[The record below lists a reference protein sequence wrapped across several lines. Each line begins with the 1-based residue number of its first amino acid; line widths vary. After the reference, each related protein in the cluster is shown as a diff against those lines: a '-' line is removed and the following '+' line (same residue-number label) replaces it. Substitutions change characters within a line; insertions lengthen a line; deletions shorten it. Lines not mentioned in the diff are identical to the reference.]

1 MQNRLGSG
9 RFGPDR
15 FGALPPS
22 PFARLRALLDDVA
35 PTLPPTQAP
44 LSLAIGEPRH
54 APPPSVLEALSA
66 ARDSYA
72 KYPPIGGTP
81 EWRQAVA
88 GWLSRRFGL
97 PDALFEETTQI
108 LPVNGTREGLFMA
121 AQIAP
126 QKPDGVVLMPNP
138 FYQVYAAAA
147 LAAGAVPVYLPATP
161 ATGHLPDLDA
171 LDANLLA
178 RTQTFYFCSPANPQ
192 GAVADAAYLAR
203 LLELARAHNFLLV
216 VDECYAEI
224 YDHTPPPSALQ
235 LMQAAGDND
244 MPLIVFHS
252 LSKRSN
258 LPGLRSGFC
267 AGGRRVMRAL
277 SDLRAI
283 AGPQSPLAVQEAAA
297 LAWSDDAHVQ
307 ENRQKYSEKFAA
319 AEALFAGRYDFYRPD
334 GGFFLWLNVG
344 DGEAAARHL
353 WVTQGV
359 RVLPGAYL
367 ARDDAGGD
375 NPASAYIRIALVDEQ
390 ETMTIALQRLKD
402 GLESF
407 NPATKGAA

>member
-9 RFGPDR
+9 SFDPDR

-22 PFARLRALLDDVA
+22 PFVRLRALLDDVA

-81 EWRQAVA
+81 EWRQAVV

-97 PDALFEETTQI
+97 SDTLFEETSQI
-108 LPVNGTREGLFMA
+108 LPLNGTREGLFMA

-126 QKPDGVVLMPNP
+126 QKSDGVVLMPNP

-147 LAAGAVPVYLPATP
+147 LAAGAKPIYLPATP
-161 ATGHLPDLDA
+161 ATGHLPDLEVLEA
-171 LDANLLA
+171 SMLA
-178 RTQTFYFCSPANPQ
+178 RTQAFYFCSPANPQ
-192 GAVADAAYLAR
+192 GAVADTAYLAR

-235 LMQAAGDND
+235 PMQAAGDDD

-277 SDLRAI
+277 SDLRTI

-297 LAWSDDAHVQ
+297 LAWSDDTHVQ

-319 AEALFAGRYDFYRPD
+319 AEALFAGRYHFYRPA

-367 ARDDAGGD
+367 ARDGAGGD

-407 NPATKGAA
+407 NPVTKGTA

>member
-1 MQNRLGSG
+1 MQNRSGPDGSG
-9 RFGPDR
+9 R

-22 PFARLRALLDDVA
+22 PFVRLRALLDDVTPA
-35 PTLPPTQAP
+35 QAP
-44 LSLAIGEPRH
+44 VSLAVGEPRH
-54 APPPSVLEALSA
+54 APPPEVLQALSA

-72 KYPPIGGTP
+72 KYPPIDGTAQ
-81 EWRQAVA
+81 WRSAVA
-88 GWLSRRFGL
+88 GWLSRRFDL
-97 PDALFEETTQI
+97 ATDVLDEATQI

-147 LAAGAVPVYLPATP
+147 LCAGAQPVYLPTTA

-171 LDANLLA
+171 LAPELLA
-178 RTQTFYFCSPANPQ
+178 RAQAFYFCSPANPQ
-192 GAVADAAYLAR
+192 GAVADARYLAR

-224 YDHTPPPSALQ
+224 YDQTPPPSALQ
-235 LMQAAGDND
+235 LMQASGDND
-244 MPLIVFHS
+244 LPLMVFHS

-267 AGGRRVMRAL
+267 AGGRSVMAAMAA
-277 SDLRAI
+277 LRAI
-283 AGPQSPLAVQEAAA
+283 AGPQSPLAVQHAAA
-297 LAWSDDAHVQ
+297 LAWSDDAHVH
-307 ENRQKYSEKFAA
+307 ENRQKYREKFTA
-319 AEALFAGRYDFYRPD
+319 AETIFAGAYDFYRPA

-353 WVTQGV
+353 WASQGV

-367 ARDDAGGD
+367 ARHDARGD
-375 NPASAYIRIALVDEQ
+375 NPAHSYIRIALVDEQ
-390 ETMTIALQRLKD
+390 ETMMAALKRLKD
-402 GLESF
+402 GLESY
-407 NPATKGAA
+407 NLGTKGAA

>member
-1 MQNRLGSG
+1 MQNRLGSDG
-9 RFGPDR
+9 SGADR
-15 FGALPPS
+15 FSALPHS
-22 PFARLRALLDDVA
+22 PFARLRALLDDV
-35 PTLPPTQAP
+35 TPTQAP
-44 LSLAIGEPRH
+44 VSLAIGEPRH
-54 APPPSVLEALSA
+54 APPPAVLDALAA

-72 KYPPIGGTP
+72 KYPPIEGTP
-81 EWRQAVA
+81 DWRHAVA
-88 GWLSRRFGL
+88 GWLTRRFDL
-97 PDALFEETTQI
+97 SDALFEETTQI

-147 LAAGAVPVYLPATP
+147 LAAGASPVYLPAN
-161 ATGHLPDLDA
+161 ASTGHLPDLDA
-171 LDANLLA
+171 LDDALLA
-178 RTQTFYFCSPANPQ
+178 RTQAFYFCSPANPQ
-192 GAVADAAYLAR
+192 GAVADAGYLAR

-224 YDHTPPPSALQ
+224 YDATPPPSALQ

-244 MPLIVFHS
+244 LPVIVFHS

-267 AGGRRVMRAL
+267 AGGRSAMRAL
-277 SDLRAI
+277 AALRAI

-307 ENRQKYSEKFAA
+307 ANRQKYREKFDV
-319 AEALFAGRYDFYRPD
+319 AEMLFAGAYDFYRPA

-344 DGEAAARHL
+344 EGEAAARHL
-353 WVTQGV
+353 WTTQGV

-367 ARDDAGGD
+367 ARAGAGGD
-375 NPASAYIRIALVDEQ
+375 NPASAYIRVALVDEQ
-390 ETMTIALQRLKD
+390 ETMTAALKRLKD

>member
-1 MQNRLGSG
+1 MQNRPGSG
-9 RFGPDR
+9 LSGPHR

-22 PFARLRALLDDVA
+22 PFARLRTLLDDV
-35 PTLPPTQAP
+35 TPTQAP

-54 APPPSVLEALSA
+54 APPSAVLEALSA
-66 ARDSYA
+66 ASDSYA

-81 EWRQAVA
+81 EWRHAVV
-88 GWLSRRFGL
+88 GWLSRRFDL
-97 PDALFEETTQI
+97 SDVVLEETEQI
-108 LPVNGTREGLFMA
+108 MPVNGTREGLFMA

-126 QKPDGVVLMPNP
+126 QKTDGVVLMPNP

-147 LAAGAVPVYLPATP
+147 LASGATPVYLPATP
-161 ATGHLPDLDA
+161 ATGHLPDLSA
-171 LDANLLA
+171 LDAGLLA
-178 RTQTFYFCSPANPQ
+178 RTQAFYFCSPANPQ
-192 GAVADAAYLAR
+192 GAVADEAYLAR

-224 YDHTPPPSALQ
+224 YDQKPPPSALQ
-235 LMQAAGDND
+235 IMQKAGDND

-267 AGGRRVMRAL
+267 AGGCRVMHL
-277 SDLRAI
+277 FSGLRAI
-283 AGPQSPLAVQEAAA
+283 AGPQSPLAVQAAAA

-307 ENRQKYSEKFAA
+307 ENRQKYSQKFNA
-319 AEALFAGRYDFYRPD
+319 AEKLFAGTYDFYRPD

-344 DGEAAARHL
+344 DGEAVARHL
-353 WVTQGV
+353 WASQGV

-367 ARDDAGGD
+367 ARDGGGGD
-375 NPASAYIRIALVDEQ
+375 NPARAYIRVALVDEQ
-390 ETMTIALQRLKD
+390 ETMTVALKRLKE

-407 NPATKGAA
+407 NPVTKGAT

>member
-22 PFARLRALLDDVA
+22 PFAQLRALLDDVT
-35 PTLPPTQAP
+35 PSQEP

-54 APPPSVLEALSA
+54 APPSAVLEALSA

-81 EWRQAVA
+81 EWRQAVV
-88 GWLSRRFGL
+88 GWLSRRFDL
-97 PDALFEETTQI
+97 SDALFEETTQI

-126 QKPDGVVLMPNP
+126 QKADGVVLIPNP

-147 LAAGAVPVYLPATP
+147 LAAGANPVYLPTTP
-161 ATGHLPDLDA
+161 ATGHLPDLDV
-171 LDANLLA
+171 LDDFLLK
-178 RTQTFYFCSPANPQ
+178 RTQAFYFCSPANPQ
-192 GAVADAAYLAR
+192 GAVADASYLAR
-203 LLELARAHNFLLV
+203 LLDLARAHNFLLV
-216 VDECYAEI
+216 VDECYSEI

-244 MPLIVFHS
+244 MPLVVFHS

-267 AGGRRVMRAL
+267 AGGRSVMRAL
-277 SDLRAI
+277 AALRAI

-307 ENRQKYSEKFAA
+307 ENRQKYGEKFAA
-319 AEALFAGRYDFYRPD
+319 AETLFAGCYDFYRPA

-344 DGEAAARHL
+344 DGEEAARHL

-359 RVLPGAYL
+359 RVLPGTYL

-375 NPASAYIRIALVDEQ
+375 NPASAYIRVALVDEQ
-390 ETMTIALQRLKD
+390 ETMTVALKRLKD

-407 NPATKGAA
+407 NPATEGAD

>member
-9 RFGPDR
+9 SFDPDR

-147 LAAGAVPVYLPATP
+147 LAAGADPIYLPATP

-178 RTQTFYFCSPANPQ
+178 RTQAFYFCSPANPQ

-235 LMQAAGDND
+235 LMRAAGDND

-307 ENRQKYSEKFAA
+307 ENRKKYSEKFAA

-353 WVTQGV
+353 WLTQGV

-367 ARDDAGGD
+367 ARDGAGGD